1 MLSDPGECCNNF
13 TDAVGDVC
21 RDFLRNVCKRGK
33 KCKYKHP
40 LVASPL
46 DTSCEPI
53 FCHDF
58 QNGVCRRHSC
68 KFLHYT
74 KKEEGFFRLNGVIPQ
89 LQASEDES
97 CDVDTPI
104 CKDFLNHNCRR
115 GSSCKFRHGK
125 PVSTPNTSS
134 SIDSVSNKPAIYHNP
149 DLPHYTNLPSLL
161 PQHCLQYPNGS
172 GDAVPPPRT
181 SESAV
186 ATSETTAMVA
196 AAAAA
201 GYLAMQKHGQHHQ
214 HQYHQHGTAVRGS
227 SPVDSLSTSA
237 LPPASA
243 AAVAAA
249 AAATALATTQ
259 QHQQHHAPYSETVLT
274 ASQSTGIPVMQ
285 SILGVVTNPNAL
297 HPRGSNDSTFCSPT
311 PLQSTSIPTETG
323 CQYYQGNDG
332 PMSGLKSHFCVNSDD
347 QDSSSV
353 DFNLPSLAN
362 HSAKPANYVNSDPIK
377 KPVKS
382 HAPFNQHSQ
391 QQQDAN
397 TAAAVA
403 AAACFGAILSQP
415 VVAAAA
421 ASHAAVSKP
430 TAGAI
435 LSQAV
440 GGDCALS
447 SMSASPTA
455 IVPQPSASGVT
466 PSAPPTAVA
475 AAAAA
480 AVAAAVVSSAG
491 PSAAVAAISAAHLAT
506 SSLSRAHSATRVS
519 CAPPGTNSALTAG
532 GSRYVANMKPSGAV
546 DSLGVGGRHRR
557 VCNSNETRVDVYGT
571 DEAMS
576 LHLNVPPSPPPPPS
590 VIPTIGAAAA
600 NPSPLGSSAATAA
613 YTATMTTAA
622 AAAAMAAAVAVEE
635 HNQKK
640 NAAAAAMAAFSETAA
655 LAHEVQSMAR
665 ITDHASLS
673 PESLP
678 SSSLTPTTKSSPSET
693 LTVYPL
699 PTGKT
704 VPQRRL
710 RLPRN
715 RRQTHFSAF
724 DVVDDESYE
733 EGYFEDEEDE
743 GDETSC
749 TVLNPHQNDR
759 KCSRM
764 GRSCSPDHVFGR
776 SQPIV
781 DKPRQRSLSYP
792 TCTSRLESGASKE
805 ESSKRPYV
813 LSASSIPLSP
823 QASSI
828 NSATGS
834 PRVYR
839 ECGLPPKRPKL
850 VAPRDGGRIVPS
862 NSSTYTRRR
871 YHHFPRRM
879 QQIDMESEMDD
890 EEELCYAEDTE
901 FYSPTAVVTQPSY
914 RERLHV
920 LKCEN
925 ARLRLHLQRVVQQRN
940 QLQIENH
947 TLIKQNLKLRNLG
960 SANKRTNI
968 YPNNTF
974 MKSTATALPSE
985 VKQRLLRS
993 PSPCPQLSSASKH
1006 KKSIPRNSYAPAK

>member
-1 MLSDPGECCNNF
+1 MAEFLTGFSDVAAKHLLSCIEIWRLARPSRG
-13 TDAVGDVC
+13 
-21 RDFLRNVCKRGK
+21 RFLRT
-33 KCKYKHP
+33 
-40 LVASPL
+40 LTA
-46 DTSCEPI
+46 
-53 FCHDF
+53 
-58 QNGVCRRHSC
+58 
-68 KFLHYT
+68 
-74 KKEEGFFRLNGVIPQ
+74 
-89 LQASEDES
+89 LQCLTWEIDQ
-97 CDVDTPI
+97 
-104 CKDFLNHNCRR
+104 DFLNHNCRR

-259 QHQQHHAPYSETVLT
+259 QHQQHHAP
-274 ASQSTGIPVMQ
+274 
-285 SILGVVTNPNAL
+285 
-297 HPRGSNDSTFCSPT
+297 
-311 PLQSTSIPTETG
+311 
-323 CQYYQGNDG
+323 
-332 PMSGLKSHFCVNSDD
+332 VNYD

-1006 KKSIPRNSYAPAK
+1006 KKSSKFYAYQRCYSGL